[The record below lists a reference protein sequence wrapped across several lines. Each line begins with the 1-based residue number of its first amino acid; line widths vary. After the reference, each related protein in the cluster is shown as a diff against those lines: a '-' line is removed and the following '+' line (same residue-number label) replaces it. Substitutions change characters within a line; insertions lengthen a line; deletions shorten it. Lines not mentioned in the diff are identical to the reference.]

1 MNAIAPVR
9 RLTVLYDAECSLCAF
24 LRDWL
29 LRQPQLVPLEPVPAA
44 SEEARRRFP
53 GLDHG
58 ATLDEIT
65 VVGDAGQVYRGPAA
79 WVVTLWALREHRPLA
94 HRLSTPSGR
103 QVARGAGAPGAA
115 RRRAV
120 GRPGV
125 PARGRLVV
133 PPRQRL
139 ELHRARLR
147 RRHLR
152 PSVAAPLLTLGSLP
166 VPAKNDGPDDGATP
180 TKSEQTRALILET
193 AMRLFQERGYDKT
206 TMRAIAK
213 EAGVSVGNAYYYF
226 AGKEHLIQGFY
237 DRIAAEHQVA
247 VREILDRERDLEAR
261 LAGVLRAWLDIA
273 APYHEFAVQFFK
285 NAADPD
291 SPLSPFS
298 PESEHAR
305 EEAISVHREVLA
317 GATKTKVP
325 EELRDVLPE
334 LMWLSQMGLVLYWIF
349 DRTEGRERS
358 YRLAERG
365 ARLTARG
372 VVLARFRVLRP
383 LVREVHELF
392 TEFLPG
398 MTNAIPDPAARR
410 RSDP

>member
-1 MNAIAPVR
+1 
-9 RLTVLYDAECSLCAF
+9 
-24 LRDWL
+24 
-29 LRQPQLVPLEPVPAA
+29 
-44 SEEARRRFP
+44 
-53 GLDHG
+53 
-58 ATLDEIT
+58 
-65 VVGDAGQVYRGPAA
+65 
-79 WVVTLWALREHRPLA
+79 
-94 HRLSTPSGR
+94 
-103 QVARGAGAPGAA
+103 
-115 RRRAV
+115 
-120 GRPGV
+120 
-125 PARGRLVV
+125 
-133 PPRQRL
+133 
-139 ELHRARLR
+139 
-147 RRHLR
+147 
-152 PSVAAPLLTLGSLP
+152 
-166 VPAKNDGPDDGATP
+166 VPAKNDGPDDGATT

-206 TMRAIAK
+206 TMRAIAT

-247 VREILDRERDLEAR
+247 VREILDRETDLEAR

-305 EEAISVHREVLA
+305 LEAISVHREVLA

-325 EELRDVLPE
+325 EELRDILPE

-365 ARLTARG
+365 ARLTSRG
-372 VVLARFRVLRP
+372 VALARFRVLRP

-392 TEFLPG
+392 TDFLPG
-398 MTNAIPDPAARR
+398 MTRAVPDPATRR
-410 RSDP
+410 ADS